1 MKYALATM
9 ATVLLLGGCAAE
21 KEAKEVK
28 AAEAAPVNCATA
40 EGDIRM
46 LRSEKAN
53 VEERIAEGAASIVPI
68 GFLIGV
74 ATETEG
80 DRIDMA
86 IGDYNQLLDKQIAK
100 IKAKC
105 RLK

>member
-1 MKYALATM
+1 MKYVIAVVAV
-9 ATVLLLGGCAAE
+9 ATVLGGCAAQ

-40 EGDIRM
+40 QGDIRM

-53 VEERIAEGAASIVPI
+53 VAERIAEGAASIVPV
-68 GFLIGV
+68 GFLVGV
-74 ATETEG
+74 VTETEG

-86 IGDYNQLLDKQIAK
+86 TGDYNTLLDKQIAK
-100 IKAKC
+100 IQKKC
-105 RLK
+105 GLK